1 MGRLHDLYDLEGQ
14 SPWLDNL
21 RRGWIGSG
29 ELQRWIDRGV
39 RGLTSNPTI
48 FAKAMMET
56 TDYDV
61 DLAGLVNGGTTVDD
75 AYWSLVVADIEQALA
90 LLRPVHDAS
99 GGEDG
104 YVSVE
109 VSPTLAD
116 DEAATVAAA
125 RVLDDRIDAPN
136 LYIKIPATEA
146 GVPAIRTLV
155 GEGRSINVTLIFSLD
170 RYRAVMEA
178 YVAGLEDRLAAVD
191 GDVDAADLASISS
204 VASFFVSR
212 VDVEVDR
219 RLDEV
224 GSSEATKLRGRAA
237 IAQARLAYRAFTD
250 VFAGPRWEALAD
262 AGARVQRP
270 LWASTSTKDPSY
282 PDTLYVDSL
291 IGPHT
296 VNTLPD
302 ATLDAFDDHGTLA
315 RTVDSYADDDEPA
328 QLVEQLAALGIDIEQ
343 VADKLETEGVAS
355 FAKSFDEVLET
366 LGERAEGLAG

>member
-29 ELQRWIDRGV
+29 ELQAWIDRGV

-56 TDYDV
+56 TDYDA
-61 DLAGLVNGGTTVDD
+61 DLAGLVTGGASVDD
-75 AYWSLVVADIEQALA
+75 AYWSLVVADIEQALEI
-90 LLRPVHDAS
+90 LRPVHDTS
-99 GGEDG
+99 HGEDG

-116 DEAATVAAA
+116 DEAGTVVAARA
-125 RVLDDRIDAPN
+125 LDDRIDAPN
-136 LYIKIPATEA
+136 LYIKVPATEA
-146 GVPAIRTLV
+146 GVGAIRTLV

-178 YVAGLEDRLAAVD
+178 YVAGLEDRLGAVD

-224 GSSEATKLRGRAA
+224 GTTEANNLRGRAA
-237 IAQARLAYRAFTD
+237 IAQTRLAYRAFTE
-250 VFAGPRWEALAD
+250 VFAGARWEALAA

-315 RTVDSYADDDEPA
+315 RTVDSYVDADEPA
-328 QLVEQLAALGIDIEQ
+328 QVIEQLAALGIDMEQ
-343 VADKLETEGVAS
+343 VAHKLETEGVAS
-355 FAKSFDEVLET
+355 FAKSFDEVLEN
-366 LGERAEGLAG
+366 LGERAGGLAS